1 MFFSPFKGGLAID
14 WIHDKLYWTD
24 SGTSRIEV
32 ANLDGTHRK
41 VLIWQNMEKP
51 RAIALH
57 PIEGY
62 ESKHTHAH
70 AVYNSP
76 QMYTHYIYTYPL
88 WMCPSCSVAA
98 EQGLTFGG
106 TAIPTGKHL
115 CGTSLS

>member
-1 MFFSPFKGGLAID
+1 MQFYFQLNSPSPLSSPLLSSLPVLLPGGLAID

-41 VLIWQNMEKP
+41 VLLWKSMEKP

-62 ESKHTHAH
+62 EHTHTQTHIFSHTLVHTHTCAREH
-70 AVYNSP
+70 LCTDTHG
-76 QMYTHYIYTYPL
+76 YTH
-88 WMCPSCSVAA
+88 
-98 EQGLTFGG
+98 
-106 TAIPTGKHL
+106 
-115 CGTSLS
+115 

>member
-1 MFFSPFKGGLAID
+1 MIFFPLNLGGLAID

-41 VLIWQNMEKP
+41 VLLWQDMEKP

-62 ESKHTHAH
+62 VSNHSHRLCSS
-70 AVYNSP
+70 V
-76 QMYTHYIYTYPL
+76 QMVLNFHILIRTVRIPPG
-88 WMCPSCSVAA
+88 CVPVVA
-98 EQGLTFGG
+98 
-106 TAIPTGKHL
+106 
-115 CGTSLS
+115 

>member
-1 MFFSPFKGGLAID
+1 MKNIKKAKHDFIKKNNNNKKFFFPLGGLAID

-41 VLIWQNMEKP
+41 VLLWQNMEKP

-62 ESKHTHAH
+62 EFKHTHT
-70 AVYNSP
+70 
-76 QMYTHYIYTYPL
+76 Q
-88 WMCPSCSVAA
+88 SV
-98 EQGLTFGG
+98 
-106 TAIPTGKHL
+106 
-115 CGTSLS
+115 

>member
-1 MFFSPFKGGLAID
+1 MCSYSSVSLSFSSLGGLAID

-41 VLIWQNMEKP
+41 VLLWQNMEKP

-62 ESKHTHAH
+62 VSKHTHT
-70 AVYNSP
+70 
-76 QMYTHYIYTYPL
+76 YTHTNCIIHYRWFQIYTHSYIHI
-88 WMCPSCSVAA
+88 PSGCV
-98 EQGLTFGG
+98 
-106 TAIPTGKHL
+106 PVVV
-115 CGTSLS
+115 

>member
-1 MFFSPFKGGLAID
+1 MKNTNKQTNNFPPLGGLAID

-41 VLIWQNMEKP
+41 VLLWQNMEKP

-62 ESKHTHAH
+62 ESKSKHTNFIIH
-70 AVYNSP
+70 YRWF
-76 QMYTHYIYTYPL
+76 QIYTHSYVHI
-88 WMCPSCSVAA
+88 PSGCV
-98 EQGLTFGG
+98 
-106 TAIPTGKHL
+106 PVVV
-115 CGTSLS
+115 

>member
-1 MFFSPFKGGLAID
+1 MFFREKEILSTLYQCLSMPFSSLGGLAID

-41 VLIWQNMEKP
+41 VLLWQNMEKP

-62 ESKHTHAH
+62 EIKHDKFITHTAD
-70 AVYNSP
+70 VYTLL
-76 QMYTHYIYTYPL
+76 QLI
-88 WMCPSCSVAA
+88 
-98 EQGLTFGG
+98 GLQ
-106 TAIPTGKHL
+106 
-115 CGTSLS
+115 

>member
-1 MFFSPFKGGLAID
+1 MKFTYRRVSKKRKHRVNACVLGGLAID

-41 VLIWQNMEKP
+41 VLLWQNMEKP

-62 ESKHTHAH
+62 EAK
-70 AVYNSP
+70 
-76 QMYTHYIYTYPL
+76 
-88 WMCPSCSVAA
+88 
-98 EQGLTFGG
+98 
-106 TAIPTGKHL
+106 
-115 CGTSLS
+115 

>member
-1 MFFSPFKGGLAID
+1 MNVCVSGGLAID

-41 VLIWQNMEKP
+41 VLLWQNMEKP

-62 ESKHTHAH
+62 GTEQTRKLSNPLQMVSNLHTF
-70 AVYNSP
+70 VYTPS
-76 QMYTHYIYTYPL
+76 L
-88 WMCPSCSVAA
+88 WTCPSCT
-98 EQGLTFGG
+98 EGGLKFGR
-106 TAIPTGKHL
+106 TAVPTGRLL
-115 CGTSLS
+115 CNSRKGL

>member
-1 MFFSPFKGGLAID
+1 MVHIQTLFFPRPPLGGLAID

-41 VLIWQNMEKP
+41 VLLWQNMEKP

-62 ESKHTHAH
+62 ESQHAHTH
-70 AVYNSP
+70 
-76 QMYTHYIYTYPL
+76 THTHTHG
-88 WMCPSCSVAA
+88 PS
-98 EQGLTFGG
+98 
-106 TAIPTGKHL
+106 I
-115 CGTSLS
+115 

>member
-1 MFFSPFKGGLAID
+1 MNNHLKGIQNQSFKTQVWSDKFLIVLCLLLGGLAID

-41 VLIWQNMEKP
+41 VMLWQNMEKP

-62 ESKHTHAH
+62 ESKHTH
-70 AVYNSP
+70 
-76 QMYTHYIYTYPL
+76 T
-88 WMCPSCSVAA
+88 
-98 EQGLTFGG
+98 
-106 TAIPTGKHL
+106 
-115 CGTSLS
+115 

>member
-1 MFFSPFKGGLAID
+1 MIFFSLTLGGLAID

-41 VLIWQNMEKP
+41 VLLWQDMEKP

-62 ESKHTHAH
+62 VSNHSHQLCSSVQMVLNFH
-70 AVYNSP
+70 ILIYAV
-76 QMYTHYIYTYPL
+76 H
-88 WMCPSCSVAA
+88 
-98 EQGLTFGG
+98 
-106 TAIPTGKHL
+106 IPPG
-115 CGTSLS
+115 CVPVVV